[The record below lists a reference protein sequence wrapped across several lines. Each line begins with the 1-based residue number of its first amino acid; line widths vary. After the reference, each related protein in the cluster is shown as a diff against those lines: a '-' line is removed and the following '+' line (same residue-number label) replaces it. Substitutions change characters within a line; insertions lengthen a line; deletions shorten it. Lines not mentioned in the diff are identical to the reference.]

1 MTLVQKI
8 ALTLIVFTLLVKLPL
23 FVFLYFK
30 TKKNPFLPEQE
41 GDPVNDGE
49 LKNSRSQPLAKKVIV
64 EIEKREDSQL
74 SYLLSLVD
82 IV

>member
-41 GDPVNDGE
+41 GGPVNDGE
-49 LKNSRSQPLAKKVIV
+49 LKNSRS
-64 EIEKREDSQL
+64 
-74 SYLLSLVD
+74 
-82 IV
+82 